1 VFFHRNNR
9 PFDASRA
16 PPARRCDDALAF
28 GALQMIRTSR
38 FAFIAATAVASAAA
52 HGQEPAAAA
61 QPDLAKAQQI
71 VTQVCAAC
79 HGADGNS
86 TASVNPNLAGQGA
99 DYITLQLAH
108 FKAGVRVNAT
118 MQAMSAT
125 LSDAD
130 MRALGAY
137 YAQQK
142 PKGLGAKDPTL
153 VKTAQRL
160 WRGGDAANGMPA
172 CAACHSP
179 TGAGIPKNY
188 PRLAGQYADYTY
200 AQLKAFKAGER
211 GADAAGKDVNGR
223 VMTAIASKMTDEQMK
238 AIADYAAG
246 LR

>member
-1 VFFHRNNR
+1 
-9 PFDASRA
+9 
-16 PPARRCDDALAF
+16 
-28 GALQMIRTSR
+28 MIRSWR
-38 FAFIAATAVASAAA
+38 FAFIAATAIASAAA
-52 HGQEPAAAA
+52 HGQERAAAA
-61 QPDLAKAQQI
+61 APDLAKAQQI
-71 VTQVCAAC
+71 VTQICAAC

-86 TASVNPNLAGQGA
+86 VAPANPNLAGQGA

-108 FKAGVRVNAT
+108 FKAGVRVNPT

-125 LSDAD
+125 LSDED

-142 PKGLGAKDPTL
+142 PKGLAAKNPPL
-153 VKTAQRL
+153 VKTGQRL
-160 WRGGDAANGMPA
+160 WRGGDADTAVPA

-179 TGAGIPKNY
+179 TGVGIPKNY

-211 GADAAGKDVNGR
+211 GADPGGKDVNGR
-223 VMTAIASKMTDEQMK
+223 VMSAIAARMTDEQMK